1 MKKLFSII
9 VVAALATSFA
19 SCGGSGDAEKAAAEA
34 ARVADSTRVADSVA
48 AAAAV
53 VAAPDTTAAP
63 AAAPAST
70 EAAAPSPR

>member
-34 ARVADSTRVADSVA
+34 ARLADSTRVADSIA
-48 AAAAV
+48 AAAATEV
-53 VAAPDTTAAP
+53 VAVPDS

-70 EAAAPSPR
+70 EAAAPAGH

>member
-34 ARVADSTRVADSVA
+34 ARVADSTRVADSLA
-48 AAAAV
+48 AAAAEV
-53 VAAPDTTAAP
+53 VAVPDST
-63 AAAPAST
+63 AAPAST
-70 EAAAPSPR
+70 EVAAPAGH

>member
-34 ARVADSTRVADSVA
+34 ARVADSTRVADSIA
-48 AAAAV
+48 AAAATEV
-53 VAAPDTTAAP
+53 VAVPDST
-63 AAAPAST
+63 AAPAST
-70 EAAAPSPR
+70 EAAAPAGH

>member
-34 ARVADSTRVADSVA
+34 ARVADSTRVADSL

-53 VAAPDTTAAP
+53 VAAPDTTTAP

-70 EAAAPSPR
+70 EAAAPAGH

>member
-34 ARVADSTRVADSVA
+34 ARVADSTRVADSLA

-53 VAAPDTTAAP
+53 VAAPDTTTA

>member
-34 ARVADSTRVADSVA
+34 ARVADSTRVADSIANA
-48 AAAAV
+48 AATEV
-53 VAAPDTTAAP
+53 VAVPDST
-63 AAAPAST
+63 AAPAST
-70 EAAAPSPR
+70 EAAAPAGH

>member
-1 MKKLFSII
+1 MKKLFSMI

-34 ARVADSTRVADSVA
+34 ARLADSTRVADSIA
-48 AAAAV
+48 AAAATEV
-53 VAAPDTTAAP
+53 VAVPDS

-70 EAAAPSPR
+70 EAAAPAGH

>member
-34 ARVADSTRVADSVA
+34 ARVADSTRVADSIA
-48 AAAAV
+48 AAAATEV
-53 VAAPDTTAAP
+53 VAVPDST
-63 AAAPAST
+63 AAPAST
-70 EAAAPSPR
+70 EAAAPAGN

>member
-1 MKKLFSII
+1 MKKLFSFV

-34 ARVADSTRVADSVA
+34 ARLADSTRVADSIA
-48 AAAAV
+48 AAAATEV
-53 VAAPDTTAAP
+53 VAVPDS

-70 EAAAPSPR
+70 EAAAPAGH

>member
-34 ARVADSTRVADSVA
+34 ARVADSTRVADSLA

-53 VAAPDTTAAP
+53 VAAPASTEA

>member
-34 ARVADSTRVADSVA
+34 ARVADSTRVADSIANA
-48 AAAAV
+48 AAEV
-53 VAAPDTTAAP
+53 VAVPDTT
-63 AAAPAST
+63 AAPAST
-70 EAAAPSPR
+70 EAAAPAPH

>member
-34 ARVADSTRVADSVA
+34 ARLADSTRVADSIA
-48 AAAAV
+48 AAAATEV
-53 VAAPDTTAAP
+53 VAVPDST
-63 AAAPAST
+63 AAPAST
-70 EAAAPSPR
+70 EAAAPAGH

>member
-34 ARVADSTRVADSVA
+34 ARVADSTRVADSIA
-48 AAAAV
+48 AAAATEV
-53 VAAPDTTAAP
+53 VAVPDTT
-63 AAAPAST
+63 AAPAST
-70 EAAAPSPR
+70 EAAAPAGH

>member
-34 ARVADSTRVADSVA
+34 ARVADSTRVADSIA
-48 AAAAV
+48 AAAATEV
-53 VAAPDTTAAP
+53 VAVPDTTAAP
-63 AAAPAST
+63 ASTEVAAPAGH
-70 EAAAPSPR
+70 

>member
-34 ARVADSTRVADSVA
+34 ARVADSTRVADSIA
-48 AAAAV
+48 AAAATEV
-53 VAAPDTTAAP
+53 VAVPDSTV
-63 AAAPAST
+63 APAST
-70 EAAAPSPR
+70 EAAAPAGH

>member
-34 ARVADSTRVADSVA
+34 ARVADSTRVADSLA
-48 AAAAV
+48 KGGKKK
-53 VAAPDTTAAP
+53 
-63 AAAPAST
+63 
-70 EAAAPSPR
+70 

>member
-34 ARVADSTRVADSVA
+34 ARVADSTRVADSIAKAAEAVA
-48 AAAAV
+48 V
-53 VAAPDTTAAP
+53 PDTTAAP
-63 AAAPAST
+63 AST
-70 EAAAPSPR
+70 EAPTTEGH

>member
-34 ARVADSTRVADSVA
+34 ARVADSTRVADSIANA
-48 AAAAV
+48 AAEV
-53 VAAPDTTAAP
+53 VAVPDTTAAP
-63 AAAPAST
+63 ASTEVAAPAH
-70 EAAAPSPR
+70 